1 MVPHSLRAAGW
12 HHTVT
17 ATNNTHY
24 MHSIVGL
31 YLCGL
36 TVTSKLS
43 LHEQTNAAILT
54 LLPMLPLLLL
64 LLYNNSPSVKE
75 PPEEPPHRLLRILVR
90 CAGLN
95 TAPLSGKK
103 RANTLIAQFPTDT
116 KLSCE
121 RAVTRQSSSSAMLAV
136 HPNSRARGSGSS
148 GQGRGPP
155 VRNIKDYSNKG
166 SKKASGSSGSAAKG
180 AAKGA
185 AKKKKA
191 IAPVRLNV

>member
-1 MVPHSLRAAGW
+1 MSNDCCDTHATTDTASTAAAAA
-12 HHTVT
+12 T
-17 ATNNTHY
+17 AT
-24 MHSIVGL
+24 V
-31 YLCGL
+31 
-36 TVTSKLS
+36 
-43 LHEQTNAAILT
+43 
-54 LLPMLPLLLL
+54 LLLL
-64 LLYNNSPSVKE
+64 LSVEE
-75 PPEEPPHRLLRILVR
+75 PPEEPQHRLMRILVR

-95 TAPLSGKK
+95 AAPLSGKK

-136 HPNSRARGSGSS
+136 HPGRARGSGS

-155 VRNIKDYSNKG
+155 VRNVKDCSNKG
-166 SKKASGSSGSAAKG
+166 AKKAGGSSGSAAKG

-191 IAPVRLNV
+191 PAPVRARFLNGSSGSV